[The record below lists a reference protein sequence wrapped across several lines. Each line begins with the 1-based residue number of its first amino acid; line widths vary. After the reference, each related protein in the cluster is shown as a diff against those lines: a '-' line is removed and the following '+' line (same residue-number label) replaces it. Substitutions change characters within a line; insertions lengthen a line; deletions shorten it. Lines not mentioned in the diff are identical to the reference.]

1 MFRLTILE
9 SSCFTLAMRDHEEA
23 HSLHSPELG
32 AGGQHFEITNSDDS
46 DESDELIP
54 FKEKTDAC
62 STSEGADTEQKQAYE
77 AQKLEEE
84 ICLRSQICAKRV
96 IPSSKS

>member
-1 MFRLTILE
+1 VFRLTILE
-9 SSCFTLAMRDHEEA
+9 SSCFALAMSDHEEA

-32 AGGQHFEITNSDDS
+32 GQHFEITNFDDS
-46 DESDELIP
+46 DESDESIP
-54 FKEKTDAC
+54 LSKEKSDAC

-84 ICLRSQICAKRV
+84 IYRRSQICAKRV